1 MVPYV
6 IFGVLTT
13 VVNTIVY
20 WICAHIFRLSVIA
33 SSVIAWSLAVLFAYL
48 TNRKWVF
55 HSKAVTKAE
64 IIREIVLFYFGR
76 LATGAIDLAGM
87 YIFVDI
93 MHIND
98 MIAKIGMN
106 VVVIILNYI
115 ASKFFIFRG
124 E

>member
-1 MVPYV
+1 
-6 IFGVLTT
+6 
-13 VVNTIVY
+13 
-20 WICAHIFRLSVIA
+20 
-33 SSVIAWSLAVLFAYL
+33 
-48 TNRKWVF
+48 
-55 HSKAVTKAE
+55 
-64 IIREIVLFYFGR
+64 
-76 LATGAIDLAGM
+76 M